1 MCDKN
6 KCEVNTFKVKAPV
19 NKAVCLEQA
28 SLAYTMYDTELKA
41 GNIGTADL
49 WMGIAHLLFHL
60 HNGSYTLT
68 QTLDKPN
75 RGVY

>member
-6 KCEVNTFKVKAPV
+6 KCEVDTFKVKAPV
-19 NKAVCLEQA
+19 DKAVCLEQA
-28 SLAYTMYDTELKA
+28 SLAYNMYVLEAKN
-41 GNIGTADL
+41 GNEGTADL
-49 WMGIAHLLFHL
+49 WMGIANLLFHL

-68 QTLDKPN
+68 QTLAKPN